1 MSEPDSLPLGF
12 SSCPNDTFM
21 FDALVHGRVPVADLR
36 VTVEM
41 DDIEVL
47 NRRAVGLDSRPPLPV
62 TKVSVAALGRLT
74 RDYAVLDAGA
84 ALGRGCGPLV
94 LRRGDDT
101 RFASLADLAGAVVA
115 IPGEATTANLL
126 LRLFGPA
133 VERVT
138 LRFDEIMPAVARGE
152 VDAGLVIHESRFTY
166 ADHGLATI
174 ADLGELWEQDTGLP
188 LPLGVIVA
196 RRELPPATVDAIEQ
210 GLRRSVQAAW
220 AEPELSWPYVRAHAQ
235 EMDEDVCRRHI
246 GLYVNELSAGLGQEG
261 RRAIEELV
269 ARMRAVGVMDADA
282 PGPWR

>member
-1 MSEPDSLPLGF
+1 MPELDPLPLGF

-21 FDALVHGRVPVADLR
+21 FDALVHGRTPAWARPVQ
-36 VTVEM
+36 VEM

-47 NRRAVGLDSRPPLPV
+47 NRRALGEDPRPPLPV

-74 RDYAVLDAGA
+74 REYAVLDAGA

-94 LRRGDDT
+94 LRRADDE
-101 RFASLADLAGAVVA
+101 RFPTLGDLAGATVA

-133 VERVT
+133 LHRRSM
-138 LRFDEIMPAVARGE
+138 RFDQIMPALEQGE

-166 ADHGLATI
+166 AEHGLAQI
-174 ADLGELWEQDTGLP
+174 ADLGEVWERDTGLP

-196 RRELPPATVDAIEQ
+196 RRDLGDDTVAAIEQ
-210 GLRRSVQAAW
+210 GLRQSVEAAW
-220 AEPELSWPYVRAHAQ
+220 ARPDATWPYVRAHAQ
-235 EMDEDVCRRHI
+235 EMDEGVCRSHI
-246 GLYVNELSAGLGQEG
+246 ELYVNAFSARLGDEG
-261 RRAIEELV
+261 RRAVEVLV
-269 ARMRAVGVMDADA
+269 ERMRAAGVMDPDA